1 MKAHPSV
8 QQGLYTTIA
17 NRIPTE
23 MQLQGVQ

>member
-17 NRIPTE
+17 NRFHTE

>member
-8 QQGLYTTIA
+8 EQGLYTTIA
-17 NRIPTE
+17 NRIDTE